1 MENSKKIVVLDG
13 YTLCAGELNFDA
25 LRAFGD
31 VTVYDR
37 AAQAD
42 VARLIGDAQIVLTN
56 KAQITA
62 DVMAA
67 CPQMEYVGVTATG
80 YNIVDVAEAKRRGIV
95 VTNAPAYS
103 TQAVAQHTFALLL
116 ESLNRVGAY
125 SGQVRGG
132 AWQASADFCF
142 FSEPMEEIA
151 GKTIGLIGFGH
162 IGQSVAKIALA
173 FGMNVLVCVPHP
185 KAGWDDV
192 RFVTLDEL
200 MKESDVVSLH
210 CPLTEENRR
219 MIDEKAIARMKPG
232 MRIINTARGGLVDES
247 AMAAALESGRVE
259 RVLFLP
265 TGNPPHKKE
274 GLADKFDRLRM
285 VELAVEHE
293 AGMAV
298 CREEIDRDGVIYTV
312 DTLAALKR
320 KMPDCTL
327 TYLIGADTLRALGTW
342 RRVETVIERCKF
354 LVIMREGETREEVIR
369 LAGLWTQRGAQID
382 FLDAR
387 KMDISSTQIREQIQK
402 GLPFER
408 LVPQAVA
415 DYIHEHGL
423 YGAKTGMELN
433 R

>member
-1 MENSKKIVVLDG
+1 MPE
-13 YTLCAGELNFDA
+13 
-25 LRAFGD
+25 
-31 VTVYDR
+31 
-37 AAQAD
+37 
-42 VARLIGDAQIVLTN
+42 
-56 KAQITA
+56 
-62 DVMAA
+62 
-67 CPQMEYVGVTATG
+67 
-80 YNIVDVAEAKRRGIV
+80 
-95 VTNAPAYS
+95 
-103 TQAVAQHTFALLL
+103 
-116 ESLNRVGAY
+116 
-125 SGQVRGG
+125 
-132 AWQASADFCF
+132 
-142 FSEPMEEIA
+142 
-151 GKTIGLIGFGH
+151 IGLMGGSFNPIHCGH
-162 IGQSVAKIALA
+162 VALA
-173 FGMNVLVCVPHP
+173 
-185 KAGWDDV
+185 
-192 RFVTLDEL
+192 R
-200 MKESDVVSLH
+200 
-210 CPLTEENRR
+210 
-219 MIDEKAIARMKPG
+219 
-232 MRIINTARGGLVDES
+232 
-247 AMAAALESGRVE
+247 AALESGRVE

-293 AGMAV
+293 VGMAV

-354 LVIMREGETREEVIR
+354 LVMMREGETREEVIR

>member
-1 MENSKKIVVLDG
+1 MPE
-13 YTLCAGELNFDA
+13 
-25 LRAFGD
+25 
-31 VTVYDR
+31 
-37 AAQAD
+37 
-42 VARLIGDAQIVLTN
+42 
-56 KAQITA
+56 
-62 DVMAA
+62 
-67 CPQMEYVGVTATG
+67 
-80 YNIVDVAEAKRRGIV
+80 
-95 VTNAPAYS
+95 
-103 TQAVAQHTFALLL
+103 
-116 ESLNRVGAY
+116 
-125 SGQVRGG
+125 
-132 AWQASADFCF
+132 
-142 FSEPMEEIA
+142 
-151 GKTIGLIGFGH
+151 IGLMGGSFNPIHCGH
-162 IGQSVAKIALA
+162 VALA
-173 FGMNVLVCVPHP
+173 
-185 KAGWDDV
+185 
-192 RFVTLDEL
+192 R
-200 MKESDVVSLH
+200 
-210 CPLTEENRR
+210 
-219 MIDEKAIARMKPG
+219 
-232 MRIINTARGGLVDES
+232 
-247 AMAAALESGRVE
+247 AALESGRVE

-342 RRVETVIERCKF
+342 RRVETVIERCIF
-354 LVIMREGETREEVIR
+354 LVMMREGETREEVIR

>member
-1 MENSKKIVVLDG
+1 MPE
-13 YTLCAGELNFDA
+13 
-25 LRAFGD
+25 
-31 VTVYDR
+31 
-37 AAQAD
+37 
-42 VARLIGDAQIVLTN
+42 
-56 KAQITA
+56 
-62 DVMAA
+62 
-67 CPQMEYVGVTATG
+67 
-80 YNIVDVAEAKRRGIV
+80 
-95 VTNAPAYS
+95 
-103 TQAVAQHTFALLL
+103 
-116 ESLNRVGAY
+116 
-125 SGQVRGG
+125 
-132 AWQASADFCF
+132 
-142 FSEPMEEIA
+142 
-151 GKTIGLIGFGH
+151 IGLMGGSFNPIHCGH
-162 IGQSVAKIALA
+162 VALA
-173 FGMNVLVCVPHP
+173 
-185 KAGWDDV
+185 
-192 RFVTLDEL
+192 R
-200 MKESDVVSLH
+200 
-210 CPLTEENRR
+210 
-219 MIDEKAIARMKPG
+219 
-232 MRIINTARGGLVDES
+232 
-247 AMAAALESGRVE
+247 AALESGRVE

-354 LVIMREGETREEVIR
+354 LVMMREGETREEVIR

-402 GLPFER
+402 RLPFER

>member
-1 MENSKKIVVLDG
+1 MPE
-13 YTLCAGELNFDA
+13 
-25 LRAFGD
+25 
-31 VTVYDR
+31 
-37 AAQAD
+37 
-42 VARLIGDAQIVLTN
+42 
-56 KAQITA
+56 
-62 DVMAA
+62 
-67 CPQMEYVGVTATG
+67 
-80 YNIVDVAEAKRRGIV
+80 
-95 VTNAPAYS
+95 
-103 TQAVAQHTFALLL
+103 
-116 ESLNRVGAY
+116 
-125 SGQVRGG
+125 
-132 AWQASADFCF
+132 
-142 FSEPMEEIA
+142 
-151 GKTIGLIGFGH
+151 IGLMGGSFNPIHCGH
-162 IGQSVAKIALA
+162 VALA
-173 FGMNVLVCVPHP
+173 
-185 KAGWDDV
+185 
-192 RFVTLDEL
+192 R
-200 MKESDVVSLH
+200 
-210 CPLTEENRR
+210 
-219 MIDEKAIARMKPG
+219 
-232 MRIINTARGGLVDES
+232 
-247 AMAAALESGRVE
+247 AALESGRVE

-342 RRVETVIERCKF
+342 QRVETVIERCKF
-354 LVIMREGETREEVIR
+354 LVMMREGETREEVIR

>member
-1 MENSKKIVVLDG
+1 MPE
-13 YTLCAGELNFDA
+13 
-25 LRAFGD
+25 
-31 VTVYDR
+31 
-37 AAQAD
+37 
-42 VARLIGDAQIVLTN
+42 
-56 KAQITA
+56 
-62 DVMAA
+62 
-67 CPQMEYVGVTATG
+67 
-80 YNIVDVAEAKRRGIV
+80 
-95 VTNAPAYS
+95 
-103 TQAVAQHTFALLL
+103 
-116 ESLNRVGAY
+116 
-125 SGQVRGG
+125 
-132 AWQASADFCF
+132 
-142 FSEPMEEIA
+142 
-151 GKTIGLIGFGH
+151 IGLMGGSFNPIHCGH
-162 IGQSVAKIALA
+162 VALA
-173 FGMNVLVCVPHP
+173 
-185 KAGWDDV
+185 
-192 RFVTLDEL
+192 R
-200 MKESDVVSLH
+200 
-210 CPLTEENRR
+210 
-219 MIDEKAIARMKPG
+219 
-232 MRIINTARGGLVDES
+232 
-247 AMAAALESGRVE
+247 AALESGRVE

-293 AGMAV
+293 AGMTV

-354 LVIMREGETREEVIR
+354 LVMMREGETREEVIR

>member
-1 MENSKKIVVLDG
+1 MPE
-13 YTLCAGELNFDA
+13 
-25 LRAFGD
+25 
-31 VTVYDR
+31 
-37 AAQAD
+37 
-42 VARLIGDAQIVLTN
+42 
-56 KAQITA
+56 
-62 DVMAA
+62 
-67 CPQMEYVGVTATG
+67 
-80 YNIVDVAEAKRRGIV
+80 
-95 VTNAPAYS
+95 
-103 TQAVAQHTFALLL
+103 
-116 ESLNRVGAY
+116 
-125 SGQVRGG
+125 
-132 AWQASADFCF
+132 
-142 FSEPMEEIA
+142 
-151 GKTIGLIGFGH
+151 IGLMGGSFNPIHCGH
-162 IGQSVAKIALA
+162 VALA
-173 FGMNVLVCVPHP
+173 
-185 KAGWDDV
+185 
-192 RFVTLDEL
+192 R
-200 MKESDVVSLH
+200 
-210 CPLTEENRR
+210 
-219 MIDEKAIARMKPG
+219 
-232 MRIINTARGGLVDES
+232 
-247 AMAAALESGRVE
+247 AALESGRVE

-354 LVIMREGETREEVIR
+354 LVMMREGETREEVIR

-423 YGAKTGMELN
+423 YRAKMGMELN

>member
-1 MENSKKIVVLDG
+1 MPE
-13 YTLCAGELNFDA
+13 
-25 LRAFGD
+25 
-31 VTVYDR
+31 
-37 AAQAD
+37 
-42 VARLIGDAQIVLTN
+42 
-56 KAQITA
+56 
-62 DVMAA
+62 
-67 CPQMEYVGVTATG
+67 
-80 YNIVDVAEAKRRGIV
+80 
-95 VTNAPAYS
+95 
-103 TQAVAQHTFALLL
+103 
-116 ESLNRVGAY
+116 
-125 SGQVRGG
+125 
-132 AWQASADFCF
+132 
-142 FSEPMEEIA
+142 
-151 GKTIGLIGFGH
+151 IGLMGGSFNPIHCGH
-162 IGQSVAKIALA
+162 VALA
-173 FGMNVLVCVPHP
+173 
-185 KAGWDDV
+185 
-192 RFVTLDEL
+192 R
-200 MKESDVVSLH
+200 
-210 CPLTEENRR
+210 
-219 MIDEKAIARMKPG
+219 
-232 MRIINTARGGLVDES
+232 
-247 AMAAALESGRVE
+247 AALESGRVE

-327 TYLIGADTLRALGTW
+327 TYLIGADTLRALSTW

-354 LVIMREGETREEVIR
+354 LVMMREGETREEVIR

-423 YGAKTGMELN
+423 YGAKPGMELN

>member
-1 MENSKKIVVLDG
+1 MPE
-13 YTLCAGELNFDA
+13 
-25 LRAFGD
+25 
-31 VTVYDR
+31 
-37 AAQAD
+37 
-42 VARLIGDAQIVLTN
+42 
-56 KAQITA
+56 
-62 DVMAA
+62 
-67 CPQMEYVGVTATG
+67 
-80 YNIVDVAEAKRRGIV
+80 
-95 VTNAPAYS
+95 
-103 TQAVAQHTFALLL
+103 
-116 ESLNRVGAY
+116 
-125 SGQVRGG
+125 
-132 AWQASADFCF
+132 
-142 FSEPMEEIA
+142 
-151 GKTIGLIGFGH
+151 IGLMGGSFNPIHCGH
-162 IGQSVAKIALA
+162 VALA
-173 FGMNVLVCVPHP
+173 
-185 KAGWDDV
+185 
-192 RFVTLDEL
+192 R
-200 MKESDVVSLH
+200 
-210 CPLTEENRR
+210 
-219 MIDEKAIARMKPG
+219 
-232 MRIINTARGGLVDES
+232 
-247 AMAAALESGRVE
+247 AALESGRVE

-354 LVIMREGETREEVIR
+354 LVMMREGETREEVIR

-415 DYIHEHGL
+415 DYINEHGL
-423 YGAKTGMELN
+423 YRAKTGMELN

>member
-1 MENSKKIVVLDG
+1 MPE
-13 YTLCAGELNFDA
+13 
-25 LRAFGD
+25 
-31 VTVYDR
+31 
-37 AAQAD
+37 
-42 VARLIGDAQIVLTN
+42 
-56 KAQITA
+56 
-62 DVMAA
+62 
-67 CPQMEYVGVTATG
+67 
-80 YNIVDVAEAKRRGIV
+80 
-95 VTNAPAYS
+95 
-103 TQAVAQHTFALLL
+103 
-116 ESLNRVGAY
+116 
-125 SGQVRGG
+125 
-132 AWQASADFCF
+132 
-142 FSEPMEEIA
+142 
-151 GKTIGLIGFGH
+151 IGLMGGSFNPIHCGH
-162 IGQSVAKIALA
+162 VALA
-173 FGMNVLVCVPHP
+173 
-185 KAGWDDV
+185 
-192 RFVTLDEL
+192 R
-200 MKESDVVSLH
+200 
-210 CPLTEENRR
+210 
-219 MIDEKAIARMKPG
+219 
-232 MRIINTARGGLVDES
+232 
-247 AMAAALESGRVE
+247 AALESGRVE

-285 VELAVEHE
+285 VDLAVEHE

-354 LVIMREGETREEVIR
+354 LVMMREGETREEVIR

>member
-1 MENSKKIVVLDG
+1 MPE
-13 YTLCAGELNFDA
+13 
-25 LRAFGD
+25 
-31 VTVYDR
+31 
-37 AAQAD
+37 
-42 VARLIGDAQIVLTN
+42 
-56 KAQITA
+56 
-62 DVMAA
+62 
-67 CPQMEYVGVTATG
+67 
-80 YNIVDVAEAKRRGIV
+80 
-95 VTNAPAYS
+95 
-103 TQAVAQHTFALLL
+103 
-116 ESLNRVGAY
+116 
-125 SGQVRGG
+125 
-132 AWQASADFCF
+132 
-142 FSEPMEEIA
+142 
-151 GKTIGLIGFGH
+151 IGLMGGSFNPIHCGH
-162 IGQSVAKIALA
+162 VALA
-173 FGMNVLVCVPHP
+173 
-185 KAGWDDV
+185 
-192 RFVTLDEL
+192 R
-200 MKESDVVSLH
+200 
-210 CPLTEENRR
+210 
-219 MIDEKAIARMKPG
+219 
-232 MRIINTARGGLVDES
+232 
-247 AMAAALESGRVE
+247 AALESGRVE

-274 GLADKFDRLRM
+274 GLADKLDRLRM
-285 VELAVEHE
+285 GELAVEHE

-354 LVIMREGETREEVIR
+354 LVMMREGETREEVIR

-408 LVPQAVA
+408 FVPQAVA

>member
-1 MENSKKIVVLDG
+1 MPE
-13 YTLCAGELNFDA
+13 
-25 LRAFGD
+25 
-31 VTVYDR
+31 
-37 AAQAD
+37 
-42 VARLIGDAQIVLTN
+42 
-56 KAQITA
+56 
-62 DVMAA
+62 
-67 CPQMEYVGVTATG
+67 
-80 YNIVDVAEAKRRGIV
+80 
-95 VTNAPAYS
+95 
-103 TQAVAQHTFALLL
+103 
-116 ESLNRVGAY
+116 
-125 SGQVRGG
+125 
-132 AWQASADFCF
+132 
-142 FSEPMEEIA
+142 
-151 GKTIGLIGFGH
+151 IGLMGGSFNPIHCGH
-162 IGQSVAKIALA
+162 VALA
-173 FGMNVLVCVPHP
+173 
-185 KAGWDDV
+185 
-192 RFVTLDEL
+192 R
-200 MKESDVVSLH
+200 
-210 CPLTEENRR
+210 
-219 MIDEKAIARMKPG
+219 
-232 MRIINTARGGLVDES
+232 
-247 AMAAALESGRVE
+247 AALESGRVG

-354 LVIMREGETREEVIR
+354 LVMMREGETREEVIR

>member
-1 MENSKKIVVLDG
+1 MPE
-13 YTLCAGELNFDA
+13 
-25 LRAFGD
+25 
-31 VTVYDR
+31 
-37 AAQAD
+37 
-42 VARLIGDAQIVLTN
+42 
-56 KAQITA
+56 
-62 DVMAA
+62 
-67 CPQMEYVGVTATG
+67 
-80 YNIVDVAEAKRRGIV
+80 
-95 VTNAPAYS
+95 
-103 TQAVAQHTFALLL
+103 
-116 ESLNRVGAY
+116 
-125 SGQVRGG
+125 
-132 AWQASADFCF
+132 
-142 FSEPMEEIA
+142 
-151 GKTIGLIGFGH
+151 IGLMGGSFNPIHCGH
-162 IGQSVAKIALA
+162 VALA
-173 FGMNVLVCVPHP
+173 
-185 KAGWDDV
+185 
-192 RFVTLDEL
+192 R
-200 MKESDVVSLH
+200 
-210 CPLTEENRR
+210 
-219 MIDEKAIARMKPG
+219 
-232 MRIINTARGGLVDES
+232 
-247 AMAAALESGRVE
+247 AALESGRVE

-354 LVIMREGETREEVIR
+354 LVMMREGETREEVIR

-415 DYIHEHGL
+415 GYIYEHGA
-423 YGAKTGMELN
+423 YGAEKGMEVN

>member
-1 MENSKKIVVLDG
+1 MPE
-13 YTLCAGELNFDA
+13 
-25 LRAFGD
+25 
-31 VTVYDR
+31 
-37 AAQAD
+37 
-42 VARLIGDAQIVLTN
+42 
-56 KAQITA
+56 
-62 DVMAA
+62 
-67 CPQMEYVGVTATG
+67 
-80 YNIVDVAEAKRRGIV
+80 
-95 VTNAPAYS
+95 
-103 TQAVAQHTFALLL
+103 
-116 ESLNRVGAY
+116 
-125 SGQVRGG
+125 
-132 AWQASADFCF
+132 
-142 FSEPMEEIA
+142 
-151 GKTIGLIGFGH
+151 IGLMGGSFNPIHCGH
-162 IGQSVAKIALA
+162 VALA
-173 FGMNVLVCVPHP
+173 
-185 KAGWDDV
+185 
-192 RFVTLDEL
+192 R
-200 MKESDVVSLH
+200 
-210 CPLTEENRR
+210 
-219 MIDEKAIARMKPG
+219 
-232 MRIINTARGGLVDES
+232 
-247 AMAAALESGRVE
+247 AALESGRVE

-327 TYLIGADTLRALGTW
+327 TYLIGADTLRALGMW

-354 LVIMREGETREEVIR
+354 LVMMREGETREEVIR

-387 KMDISSTQIREQIQK
+387 KMDISSTQIREEIQK

>member
-1 MENSKKIVVLDG
+1 MPE
-13 YTLCAGELNFDA
+13 
-25 LRAFGD
+25 
-31 VTVYDR
+31 
-37 AAQAD
+37 
-42 VARLIGDAQIVLTN
+42 
-56 KAQITA
+56 
-62 DVMAA
+62 
-67 CPQMEYVGVTATG
+67 
-80 YNIVDVAEAKRRGIV
+80 
-95 VTNAPAYS
+95 
-103 TQAVAQHTFALLL
+103 
-116 ESLNRVGAY
+116 
-125 SGQVRGG
+125 
-132 AWQASADFCF
+132 
-142 FSEPMEEIA
+142 
-151 GKTIGLIGFGH
+151 IGLMGGSFNPIHCGH
-162 IGQSVAKIALA
+162 VALA
-173 FGMNVLVCVPHP
+173 
-185 KAGWDDV
+185 
-192 RFVTLDEL
+192 R
-200 MKESDVVSLH
+200 
-210 CPLTEENRR
+210 
-219 MIDEKAIARMKPG
+219 
-232 MRIINTARGGLVDES
+232 
-247 AMAAALESGRVE
+247 AALESGRVE

-354 LVIMREGETREEVIR
+354 LVMMREGETREEVIR

-382 FLDAR
+382 FLYAS

>member
-1 MENSKKIVVLDG
+1 M
-13 YTLCAGELNFDA
+13 
-25 LRAFGD
+25 
-31 VTVYDR
+31 
-37 AAQAD
+37 
-42 VARLIGDAQIVLTN
+42 
-56 KAQITA
+56 
-62 DVMAA
+62 
-67 CPQMEYVGVTATG
+67 
-80 YNIVDVAEAKRRGIV
+80 
-95 VTNAPAYS
+95 
-103 TQAVAQHTFALLL
+103 
-116 ESLNRVGAY
+116 
-125 SGQVRGG
+125 GG
-132 AWQASADFCF
+132 SFNPIHC
-142 FSEPMEEIA
+142 
-151 GKTIGLIGFGH
+151 GH
-162 IGQSVAKIALA
+162 VALA
-173 FGMNVLVCVPHP
+173 
-185 KAGWDDV
+185 
-192 RFVTLDEL
+192 R
-200 MKESDVVSLH
+200 
-210 CPLTEENRR
+210 
-219 MIDEKAIARMKPG
+219 
-232 MRIINTARGGLVDES
+232 
-247 AMAAALESGRVE
+247 AALESGRVE

-293 AGMAV
+293 TGMEV

-354 LVIMREGETREEVIR
+354 LVMMREGETREEVIR

>member
-1 MENSKKIVVLDG
+1 MPE
-13 YTLCAGELNFDA
+13 
-25 LRAFGD
+25 
-31 VTVYDR
+31 
-37 AAQAD
+37 
-42 VARLIGDAQIVLTN
+42 
-56 KAQITA
+56 
-62 DVMAA
+62 
-67 CPQMEYVGVTATG
+67 
-80 YNIVDVAEAKRRGIV
+80 
-95 VTNAPAYS
+95 
-103 TQAVAQHTFALLL
+103 
-116 ESLNRVGAY
+116 
-125 SGQVRGG
+125 
-132 AWQASADFCF
+132 
-142 FSEPMEEIA
+142 
-151 GKTIGLIGFGH
+151 IGLMGGSFNPIHCGH
-162 IGQSVAKIALA
+162 VALA
-173 FGMNVLVCVPHP
+173 
-185 KAGWDDV
+185 
-192 RFVTLDEL
+192 R
-200 MKESDVVSLH
+200 
-210 CPLTEENRR
+210 
-219 MIDEKAIARMKPG
+219 
-232 MRIINTARGGLVDES
+232 
-247 AMAAALESGRVE
+247 AALESGRVE

-354 LVIMREGETREEVIR
+354 LVMMREGETQEEVIR

>member
-1 MENSKKIVVLDG
+1 MPEIGLMGGSFNPIHCGHV
-13 YTLCAGELNFDA
+13 A
-25 LRAFGD
+25 LA
-31 VTVYDR
+31 R
-37 AAQAD
+37 AA
-42 VARLIGDAQIVLTN
+42 
-56 KAQITA
+56 
-62 DVMAA
+62 
-67 CPQMEYVGVTATG
+67 
-80 YNIVDVAEAKRRGIV
+80 
-95 VTNAPAYS
+95 
-103 TQAVAQHTFALLL
+103 
-116 ESLNRVGAY
+116 
-125 SGQVRGG
+125 
-132 AWQASADFCF
+132 
-142 FSEPMEEIA
+142 
-151 GKTIGLIGFGH
+151 
-162 IGQSVAKIALA
+162 
-173 FGMNVLVCVPHP
+173 
-185 KAGWDDV
+185 
-192 RFVTLDEL
+192 LD
-200 MKESDVVSLH
+200 
-210 CPLTEENRR
+210 
-219 MIDEKAIARMKPG
+219 
-232 MRIINTARGGLVDES
+232 
-247 AMAAALESGRVE
+247 SGRVE

-354 LVIMREGETREEVIR
+354 LVMMREGETREEVIR

-415 DYIHEHGL
+415 DYIHKYGL

>member
-1 MENSKKIVVLDG
+1 MPE
-13 YTLCAGELNFDA
+13 
-25 LRAFGD
+25 
-31 VTVYDR
+31 
-37 AAQAD
+37 
-42 VARLIGDAQIVLTN
+42 
-56 KAQITA
+56 
-62 DVMAA
+62 
-67 CPQMEYVGVTATG
+67 
-80 YNIVDVAEAKRRGIV
+80 
-95 VTNAPAYS
+95 
-103 TQAVAQHTFALLL
+103 
-116 ESLNRVGAY
+116 
-125 SGQVRGG
+125 
-132 AWQASADFCF
+132 
-142 FSEPMEEIA
+142 
-151 GKTIGLIGFGH
+151 IGLMGGSFNPIHCGH
-162 IGQSVAKIALA
+162 VALA
-173 FGMNVLVCVPHP
+173 
-185 KAGWDDV
+185 
-192 RFVTLDEL
+192 R
-200 MKESDVVSLH
+200 
-210 CPLTEENRR
+210 
-219 MIDEKAIARMKPG
+219 
-232 MRIINTARGGLVDES
+232 
-247 AMAAALESGRVE
+247 AALESGRVE

-293 AGMAV
+293 AGMVV

-354 LVIMREGETREEVIR
+354 LVMMREGETREEVIR

-423 YGAKTGMELN
+423 YGTKTGMELN

>member
-1 MENSKKIVVLDG
+1 MPE
-13 YTLCAGELNFDA
+13 
-25 LRAFGD
+25 
-31 VTVYDR
+31 
-37 AAQAD
+37 
-42 VARLIGDAQIVLTN
+42 
-56 KAQITA
+56 
-62 DVMAA
+62 
-67 CPQMEYVGVTATG
+67 
-80 YNIVDVAEAKRRGIV
+80 
-95 VTNAPAYS
+95 
-103 TQAVAQHTFALLL
+103 
-116 ESLNRVGAY
+116 
-125 SGQVRGG
+125 
-132 AWQASADFCF
+132 
-142 FSEPMEEIA
+142 
-151 GKTIGLIGFGH
+151 IGLMGGSFNPIHCGH
-162 IGQSVAKIALA
+162 VALA
-173 FGMNVLVCVPHP
+173 
-185 KAGWDDV
+185 
-192 RFVTLDEL
+192 R
-200 MKESDVVSLH
+200 
-210 CPLTEENRR
+210 
-219 MIDEKAIARMKPG
+219 
-232 MRIINTARGGLVDES
+232 
-247 AMAAALESGRVE
+247 AALESSRVE

-354 LVIMREGETREEVIR
+354 LVMMREGETREEVIR

-415 DYIHEHGL
+415 DYIHKHGL

>member
-1 MENSKKIVVLDG
+1 MPE
-13 YTLCAGELNFDA
+13 
-25 LRAFGD
+25 
-31 VTVYDR
+31 
-37 AAQAD
+37 
-42 VARLIGDAQIVLTN
+42 
-56 KAQITA
+56 
-62 DVMAA
+62 
-67 CPQMEYVGVTATG
+67 
-80 YNIVDVAEAKRRGIV
+80 
-95 VTNAPAYS
+95 
-103 TQAVAQHTFALLL
+103 
-116 ESLNRVGAY
+116 
-125 SGQVRGG
+125 
-132 AWQASADFCF
+132 
-142 FSEPMEEIA
+142 
-151 GKTIGLIGFGH
+151 IGLMGGSFNPVHCGH
-162 IGQSVAKIALA
+162 VALA
-173 FGMNVLVCVPHP
+173 
-185 KAGWDDV
+185 
-192 RFVTLDEL
+192 R
-200 MKESDVVSLH
+200 
-210 CPLTEENRR
+210 
-219 MIDEKAIARMKPG
+219 
-232 MRIINTARGGLVDES
+232 
-247 AMAAALESGRVE
+247 AALESGRVE

-354 LVIMREGETREEVIR
+354 LVMMREGETREEVIR

-387 KMDISSTQIREQIQK
+387 KMDISSTQIRELIQK

-415 DYIHEHGL
+415 DNIHEHGL

>member
-1 MENSKKIVVLDG
+1 MPE
-13 YTLCAGELNFDA
+13 
-25 LRAFGD
+25 
-31 VTVYDR
+31 
-37 AAQAD
+37 
-42 VARLIGDAQIVLTN
+42 
-56 KAQITA
+56 
-62 DVMAA
+62 
-67 CPQMEYVGVTATG
+67 
-80 YNIVDVAEAKRRGIV
+80 
-95 VTNAPAYS
+95 
-103 TQAVAQHTFALLL
+103 
-116 ESLNRVGAY
+116 
-125 SGQVRGG
+125 
-132 AWQASADFCF
+132 
-142 FSEPMEEIA
+142 
-151 GKTIGLIGFGH
+151 IGLMGGSFNPIHCGH
-162 IGQSVAKIALA
+162 VALA
-173 FGMNVLVCVPHP
+173 
-185 KAGWDDV
+185 
-192 RFVTLDEL
+192 R
-200 MKESDVVSLH
+200 
-210 CPLTEENRR
+210 
-219 MIDEKAIARMKPG
+219 
-232 MRIINTARGGLVDES
+232 
-247 AMAAALESGRVE
+247 AALESGRVE

-293 AGMAV
+293 TGMEV

-354 LVIMREGETREEVIR
+354 LVMMREGETREEVIR

-382 FLDAR
+382 VLDAR

>member
-1 MENSKKIVVLDG
+1 MPE
-13 YTLCAGELNFDA
+13 
-25 LRAFGD
+25 
-31 VTVYDR
+31 
-37 AAQAD
+37 
-42 VARLIGDAQIVLTN
+42 
-56 KAQITA
+56 
-62 DVMAA
+62 
-67 CPQMEYVGVTATG
+67 
-80 YNIVDVAEAKRRGIV
+80 
-95 VTNAPAYS
+95 
-103 TQAVAQHTFALLL
+103 
-116 ESLNRVGAY
+116 
-125 SGQVRGG
+125 
-132 AWQASADFCF
+132 
-142 FSEPMEEIA
+142 
-151 GKTIGLIGFGH
+151 IGLMGGSFNPIHCGH
-162 IGQSVAKIALA
+162 VALA
-173 FGMNVLVCVPHP
+173 
-185 KAGWDDV
+185 
-192 RFVTLDEL
+192 R
-200 MKESDVVSLH
+200 
-210 CPLTEENRR
+210 
-219 MIDEKAIARMKPG
+219 
-232 MRIINTARGGLVDES
+232 
-247 AMAAALESGRVE
+247 AALESGRVE

-327 TYLIGADTLRALGTW
+327 TYLIGADKLRALGTW

-354 LVIMREGETREEVIR
+354 LVMMREGETREEVIR

>member
-1 MENSKKIVVLDG
+1 MPE
-13 YTLCAGELNFDA
+13 
-25 LRAFGD
+25 
-31 VTVYDR
+31 
-37 AAQAD
+37 
-42 VARLIGDAQIVLTN
+42 
-56 KAQITA
+56 
-62 DVMAA
+62 
-67 CPQMEYVGVTATG
+67 
-80 YNIVDVAEAKRRGIV
+80 
-95 VTNAPAYS
+95 
-103 TQAVAQHTFALLL
+103 
-116 ESLNRVGAY
+116 
-125 SGQVRGG
+125 
-132 AWQASADFCF
+132 
-142 FSEPMEEIA
+142 
-151 GKTIGLIGFGH
+151 IGLMGGSFNPIHCGH
-162 IGQSVAKIALA
+162 VALA
-173 FGMNVLVCVPHP
+173 
-185 KAGWDDV
+185 
-192 RFVTLDEL
+192 R
-200 MKESDVVSLH
+200 
-210 CPLTEENRR
+210 
-219 MIDEKAIARMKPG
+219 
-232 MRIINTARGGLVDES
+232 
-247 AMAAALESGRVE
+247 AALESGRVE

-327 TYLIGADTLRALGTW
+327 TYLIGADTLRALGSW

-354 LVIMREGETREEVIR
+354 LVMMREGETREEVIR

>member
-1 MENSKKIVVLDG
+1 MPE
-13 YTLCAGELNFDA
+13 
-25 LRAFGD
+25 
-31 VTVYDR
+31 
-37 AAQAD
+37 
-42 VARLIGDAQIVLTN
+42 
-56 KAQITA
+56 
-62 DVMAA
+62 
-67 CPQMEYVGVTATG
+67 
-80 YNIVDVAEAKRRGIV
+80 
-95 VTNAPAYS
+95 
-103 TQAVAQHTFALLL
+103 
-116 ESLNRVGAY
+116 
-125 SGQVRGG
+125 
-132 AWQASADFCF
+132 
-142 FSEPMEEIA
+142 
-151 GKTIGLIGFGH
+151 IGLMGGSFNPIHCGH
-162 IGQSVAKIALA
+162 VALA
-173 FGMNVLVCVPHP
+173 
-185 KAGWDDV
+185 
-192 RFVTLDEL
+192 R
-200 MKESDVVSLH
+200 
-210 CPLTEENRR
+210 
-219 MIDEKAIARMKPG
+219 
-232 MRIINTARGGLVDES
+232 
-247 AMAAALESGRVE
+247 AALESGRVE

-298 CREEIDRDGVIYTV
+298 CREEINRDGVIYTV

-354 LVIMREGETREEVIR
+354 LVMMREGETREEVIR

>member
-1 MENSKKIVVLDG
+1 MPE
-13 YTLCAGELNFDA
+13 
-25 LRAFGD
+25 
-31 VTVYDR
+31 
-37 AAQAD
+37 
-42 VARLIGDAQIVLTN
+42 
-56 KAQITA
+56 
-62 DVMAA
+62 
-67 CPQMEYVGVTATG
+67 
-80 YNIVDVAEAKRRGIV
+80 
-95 VTNAPAYS
+95 
-103 TQAVAQHTFALLL
+103 
-116 ESLNRVGAY
+116 
-125 SGQVRGG
+125 
-132 AWQASADFCF
+132 
-142 FSEPMEEIA
+142 
-151 GKTIGLIGFGH
+151 IGLMGGSFNPIHCGH
-162 IGQSVAKIALA
+162 VALA
-173 FGMNVLVCVPHP
+173 
-185 KAGWDDV
+185 
-192 RFVTLDEL
+192 R
-200 MKESDVVSLH
+200 
-210 CPLTEENRR
+210 
-219 MIDEKAIARMKPG
+219 
-232 MRIINTARGGLVDES
+232 
-247 AMAAALESGRVE
+247 AALESGRVE

-354 LVIMREGETREEVIR
+354 LVMMREGETREEVIR

-402 GLPFER
+402 GLTFER

>member
-1 MENSKKIVVLDG
+1 MPE
-13 YTLCAGELNFDA
+13 
-25 LRAFGD
+25 
-31 VTVYDR
+31 
-37 AAQAD
+37 
-42 VARLIGDAQIVLTN
+42 
-56 KAQITA
+56 
-62 DVMAA
+62 
-67 CPQMEYVGVTATG
+67 
-80 YNIVDVAEAKRRGIV
+80 
-95 VTNAPAYS
+95 
-103 TQAVAQHTFALLL
+103 
-116 ESLNRVGAY
+116 
-125 SGQVRGG
+125 
-132 AWQASADFCF
+132 
-142 FSEPMEEIA
+142 
-151 GKTIGLIGFGH
+151 IGLMGGSFNPIHCGH
-162 IGQSVAKIALA
+162 VALA
-173 FGMNVLVCVPHP
+173 
-185 KAGWDDV
+185 
-192 RFVTLDEL
+192 R
-200 MKESDVVSLH
+200 
-210 CPLTEENRR
+210 
-219 MIDEKAIARMKPG
+219 
-232 MRIINTARGGLVDES
+232 
-247 AMAAALESGRVE
+247 AALESGRVE

-354 LVIMREGETREEVIR
+354 LVMMREGETREEVIR

-423 YGAKTGMELN
+423 YRAKTGMELN

>member
-1 MENSKKIVVLDG
+1 MPE
-13 YTLCAGELNFDA
+13 
-25 LRAFGD
+25 
-31 VTVYDR
+31 
-37 AAQAD
+37 
-42 VARLIGDAQIVLTN
+42 
-56 KAQITA
+56 
-62 DVMAA
+62 
-67 CPQMEYVGVTATG
+67 
-80 YNIVDVAEAKRRGIV
+80 
-95 VTNAPAYS
+95 
-103 TQAVAQHTFALLL
+103 
-116 ESLNRVGAY
+116 
-125 SGQVRGG
+125 
-132 AWQASADFCF
+132 
-142 FSEPMEEIA
+142 
-151 GKTIGLIGFGH
+151 IGLMGGSFNPIHCGH
-162 IGQSVAKIALA
+162 VALA
-173 FGMNVLVCVPHP
+173 
-185 KAGWDDV
+185 
-192 RFVTLDEL
+192 R
-200 MKESDVVSLH
+200 
-210 CPLTEENRR
+210 
-219 MIDEKAIARMKPG
+219 
-232 MRIINTARGGLVDES
+232 
-247 AMAAALESGRVE
+247 AALESGRVE

-293 AGMAV
+293 TGMEV

-354 LVIMREGETREEVIR
+354 LVMMREGETREEVIR

-423 YGAKTGMELN
+423 YGAKPGMELN

>member
-1 MENSKKIVVLDG
+1 MPEIGLMGGSFNPIHRGHV
-13 YTLCAGELNFDA
+13 A
-25 LRAFGD
+25 LA
-31 VTVYDR
+31 R
-37 AAQAD
+37 AALD
-42 VARLIGDAQIVLTN
+42 
-56 KAQITA
+56 
-62 DVMAA
+62 
-67 CPQMEYVGVTATG
+67 
-80 YNIVDVAEAKRRGIV
+80 
-95 VTNAPAYS
+95 
-103 TQAVAQHTFALLL
+103 
-116 ESLNRVGAY
+116 
-125 SGQVRGG
+125 SG
-132 AWQASADFCF
+132 
-142 FSEPMEEIA
+142 
-151 GKTIGLIGFGH
+151 K
-162 IGQSVAKIALA
+162 
-173 FGMNVLVCVPHP
+173 
-185 KAGWDDV
+185 
-192 RFVTLDEL
+192 
-200 MKESDVVSLH
+200 
-210 CPLTEENRR
+210 
-219 MIDEKAIARMKPG
+219 
-232 MRIINTARGGLVDES
+232 
-247 AMAAALESGRVE
+247 VE

-265 TGNPPHKKE
+265 TGNPPHKRE

-285 VELAVEHE
+285 VELAVAHE

-298 CREEIDRDGVIYTV
+298 CREEIDRGGVIYTV

-354 LVIMREGETREEVIR
+354 LVMMREGETREEVIR

>member
-1 MENSKKIVVLDG
+1 MPE
-13 YTLCAGELNFDA
+13 
-25 LRAFGD
+25 
-31 VTVYDR
+31 
-37 AAQAD
+37 
-42 VARLIGDAQIVLTN
+42 
-56 KAQITA
+56 
-62 DVMAA
+62 
-67 CPQMEYVGVTATG
+67 
-80 YNIVDVAEAKRRGIV
+80 
-95 VTNAPAYS
+95 
-103 TQAVAQHTFALLL
+103 
-116 ESLNRVGAY
+116 
-125 SGQVRGG
+125 
-132 AWQASADFCF
+132 
-142 FSEPMEEIA
+142 
-151 GKTIGLIGFGH
+151 IGLMGGSFNPIHCGH
-162 IGQSVAKIALA
+162 VALA
-173 FGMNVLVCVPHP
+173 
-185 KAGWDDV
+185 
-192 RFVTLDEL
+192 R
-200 MKESDVVSLH
+200 
-210 CPLTEENRR
+210 
-219 MIDEKAIARMKPG
+219 
-232 MRIINTARGGLVDES
+232 
-247 AMAAALESGRVE
+247 AALESGRVE

-354 LVIMREGETREEVIR
+354 LVMMREEETREEVIR

-423 YGAKTGMELN
+423 YRAKTGMELN